1 MKAVLVTRH
10 TLLRIQE
17 ESIRK
22 AGLKIVKTILQ
33 VPVESNELQKF
44 IAELKSEGVEA
55 IVTTGLPPH
64 LIAQLQNHFTIY
76 VLKSK
81 AILTT
86 EKEEEAKKLYNEN
99 TEKRFILLG
108 EKSYRVMEF
117 VGLYKVRVQVEEEP
131 VVVV

>member
-10 TLLRIQE
+10 TLTRLQE

-22 AGLKIVKTILQ
+22 AGLKIVKTVMQI
-33 VPVESNELQKF
+33 PTEPTELQKF
-44 IAELKSEGVEA
+44 VNELKSQGIES

-64 LIAQLQNHFTIY
+64 IIAQLQNHFTIY

-86 EKEEEAKKLYNEN
+86 QSEEEAKKVYSEN

-108 EKSYRVMEF
+108 EKTYRVMEYI
-117 VGLYKVRVQVEEEP
+117 GLYKVRVQVEEEP

>member
-17 ESIRK
+17 ESISK
-22 AGLKIVKTILQ
+22 AGLKIVRTVMQIPTEQ
-33 VPVESNELQKF
+33 SELQKF
-44 IAELKSEGVEA
+44 ISELKSQGIEA

-64 LIAQLQNHFTIY
+64 IIAQLQNHFTIY

-86 EKEEEAKKLYNEN
+86 EKEEEAKKVYSEN
-99 TEKRFILLG
+99 SEKRYILLG